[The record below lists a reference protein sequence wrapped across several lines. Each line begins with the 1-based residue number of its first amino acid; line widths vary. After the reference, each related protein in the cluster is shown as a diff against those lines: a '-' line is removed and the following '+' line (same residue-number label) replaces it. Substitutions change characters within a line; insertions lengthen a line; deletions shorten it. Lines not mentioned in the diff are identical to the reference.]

1 MRSAIATIFVAA
13 GVATAA
19 VAQTPPPA
27 APAAPTA
34 PAATAPA
41 PMAPAAPPA
50 APAPDAAVPAAP
62 AAPAA
67 PATPEAAPAPPE
79 PTLPTAG
86 DGYEVAQ
93 VLTSVCVPLV
103 KGGNWEQLAQA
114 AGMKKVRKN
123 GVITYAKMLGA
134 DKAYSISLESPGS
147 NKDVCSLTLN
157 YAINGEKPIIS
168 ALNVWS
174 YLHDPY
180 MPVQRND
187 FTPPTDYKRI
197 TNSWEYYDEH
207 VSDGLVFVQLKK
219 PDGSPVSAKA
229 DLATLLYSER
239 HF

>member
-19 VAQTPPPA
+19 VAQTPTATPTAPPA
-27 APAAPTA
+27 APVT
-34 PAATAPA
+34 T
-41 PMAPAAPPA
+41 APAAPPA
-50 APAPDAAVPAAP
+50 PTTPAPDAAAP

-67 PATPEAAPAPPE
+67 PAATEAAPAPPAE
-79 PTLPTAG
+79 PTLPTSG
-86 DGYEVAQ
+86 DGYEIAQ
-93 VLTSVCVPLV
+93 VLTNVCIPLV

-114 AGMKKVRKN
+114 AGMKKVRK
-123 GVITYAKMLGA
+123 GGIMTYSKMLGA
-134 DKAYSISLESPGS
+134 DKTYSIILENPGS

-157 YAINGEKPIIS
+157 YTINGEKPIIA
-168 ALNVWS
+168 ALNIWS

-219 PDGSPVSAKA
+219 PDGSPVNAKF
-229 DLATLLYSER
+229 DVATLLYSER

>member
-1 MRSAIATIFVAA
+1 MRSAIATMFVAA
-13 GVATAA
+13 GVATTAI
-19 VAQTPPPA
+19 AQTPAA
-27 APAAPTA
+27 APAAP
-34 PAATAPA
+34 P
-41 PMAPAAPPA
+41 PAAPPA
-50 APAPDAAVPAAP
+50 ATAMTAPAPDAAASAAP

-67 PATPEAAPAPPE
+67 PEAAPAPPE

-86 DGYEVAQ
+86 DGYEISQ
-93 VLTSVCVPLV
+93 VLTHVCMPLV

-114 AGMKKVRKN
+114 AGMKKVRK
-123 GVITYAKMLGA
+123 GGIMTYSKMLGA
-134 DKAYSISLESPGS
+134 DKTYSIILENPGS

-157 YAINGEKPIIS
+157 YTINGEKPIIA
-168 ALNVWS
+168 ALNIWS

-219 PDGSPVSAKA
+219 PDGSSVNAKF
-229 DLATLLYSER
+229 DVATLLYSER

>member
-1 MRSAIATIFVAA
+1 MRIRRDHSS
-13 GVATAA
+13 
-19 VAQTPPPA
+19 
-27 APAAPTA
+27 
-34 PAATAPA
+34 
-41 PMAPAAPPA
+41 
-50 APAPDAAVPAAP
+50 
-62 AAPAA
+62 
-67 PATPEAAPAPPE
+67 
-79 PTLPTAG
+79 TAG
-86 DGYEVAQ
+86 PLAPGTLHTGPETRG
-93 VLTSVCVPLV
+93 LTGACSHLV

-114 AGMKKVRKN
+114 AGMKKVRKS
-123 GVITYAKMLGA
+123 GVVSYSKMLGA
-134 DKAYSISLESPGS
+134 DKTYSITLENPGS

-157 YAINGEKPIIS
+157 YAIDGEKPIIS

-219 PDGSPVSAKA
+219 PDGSSVNPKF
-229 DLATLLYSER
+229 DMATLLYSER

>member
-13 GVATAA
+13 GVATTAI
-19 VAQTPPPA
+19 AQTPAAAPAAPPAAAPPAAPAATAPMAPATTAPAPAAAAPA

-34 PAATAPA
+34 P
-41 PMAPAAPPA
+41 
-50 APAPDAAVPAAP
+50 
-62 AAPAA
+62 
-67 PATPEAAPAPPE
+67 EAAPVAPE
-79 PTLPTAG
+79 PTLPTSG
-86 DGYEVAQ
+86 DGYEISQ
-93 VLTSVCVPLV
+93 VLTNVCRPLV

-114 AGMKKVRKN
+114 AGMKKVRK
-123 GVITYAKMLGA
+123 GGIMTYSKMLGA
-134 DKAYSISLESPGS
+134 DKTYSIILENPGS

-157 YAINGEKPIIS
+157 YTINGEKPIIA
-168 ALNVWS
+168 ALNIWS

-219 PDGSPVSAKA
+219 PDGSPVNAKF
-229 DLATLLYSER
+229 DVATLLYSER

>member
-1 MRSAIATIFVAA
+1 MRSAIATMFVAA
-13 GVATAA
+13 GVATSA

-27 APAAPTA
+27 PTAPAATTPAPTA
-34 PAATAPA
+34 PAAP
-41 PMAPAAPPA
+41 
-50 APAPDAAVPAAP
+50 PAPDAAAP

-67 PATPEAAPAPPE
+67 PATAEAAPAAPE
-79 PTLPTAG
+79 PTLPTSG
-86 DGYEVAQ
+86 DGYEITQ

-134 DKAYSISLESPGS
+134 DKNYSISLESPGS

-219 PDGSPVSAKA
+219 PDGSPVNPKY
-229 DLATLLYSER
+229 DVATLLYSER

>member
-1 MRSAIATIFVAA
+1 MRSAIATMFVAA

-27 APAAPTA
+27 APTA

-41 PMAPAAPPA
+41 ATAPAAPPA
-50 APAPDAAVPAAP
+50 APDAAAPVAP

-67 PATPEAAPAPPE
+67 EAAPAAPPPPPE
-79 PTLPTAG
+79 PTLPTSG
-86 DGYEVAQ
+86 DGYEITQ

-123 GVITYAKMLGA
+123 GIITYAKMLGA
-134 DKAYSISLESPGS
+134 DKNYSISLDSPGS

-157 YAINGEKPIIS
+157 YAINGEKPIIA

>member
-1 MRSAIATIFVAA
+1 MRSAIATLFVAA
-13 GVATAA
+13 GVASVA

-27 APAAPTA
+27 APP
-34 PAATAPA
+34 ATAP
-41 PMAPAAPPA
+41 MTAPPA
-50 APAPDAAVPAAP
+50 TAPAPDAAAPVAPTAPPADPAAP

-67 PATPEAAPAPPE
+67 EAKPPE
-79 PTLPTAG
+79 PTLPTSG
-86 DGYEVAQ
+86 DGYEITQ
-93 VLTSVCVPLV
+93 VLTNVCIPLV

-134 DKAYSISLESPGS
+134 DKTYSIILDSPGS

-157 YAINGEKPIIS
+157 YTIDGEKPIIQ
-168 ALNVWS
+168 ALNIWS

-219 PDGSPVSAKA
+219 PDGTPVNAKF
-229 DLATLLYSER
+229 DTATLLYSER